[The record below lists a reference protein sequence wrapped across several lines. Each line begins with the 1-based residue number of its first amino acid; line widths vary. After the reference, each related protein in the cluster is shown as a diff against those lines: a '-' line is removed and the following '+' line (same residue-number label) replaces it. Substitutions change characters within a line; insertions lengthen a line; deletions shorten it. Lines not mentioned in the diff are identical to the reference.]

1 MHLVPK
7 HEATYSP
14 TYSISIRSANSSCH
28 LPTYLY
34 RRRHVRP
41 TIKYAMVVALK
52 RAVITFTLRTSSS
65 SSGSSSSSSR
75 HLLLARD
82 WLLSFLGQKHCLDV
96 GQHTTLGNGNT
107 TEEFVQLLV
116 VANGQLQMTRDD
128 TRLLV
133 VTCRI
138 AC

>member
-34 RRRHVRP
+34 RRQHVRP

-65 SSGSSSSSSR
+65 SSGSSR